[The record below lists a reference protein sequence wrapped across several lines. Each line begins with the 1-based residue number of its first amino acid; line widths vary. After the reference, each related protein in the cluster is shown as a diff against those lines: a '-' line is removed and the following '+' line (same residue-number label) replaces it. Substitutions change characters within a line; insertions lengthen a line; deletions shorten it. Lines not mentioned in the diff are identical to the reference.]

1 MIIKEL
7 LFNVDFSELVHFFS
21 TNRTVYEAEFVKGGR
36 SEKQSKEDYENLHKI
51 LNGFESITGS
61 SENIEGNFKFQ
72 FEGKLKPLKK
82 EKDE

>member
-1 MIIKEL
+1 MIILGMK
-7 LFNVDFSELVHFFS
+7 
-21 TNRTVYEAEFVKGGR
+21 FVKGGR
-36 SEKQSKEDYENLHKI
+36 SEKQAKEDYENLHKI

-61 SENIEGNFKFQ
+61 SENIEGKFKFQ